1 MCSYTNTTV
10 RLCTATNA
18 WGPCTRLSL
27 SLPTKEEHEWPSK
40 YTGKWFLTH
49 LTEFIL
55 INAFSGKQI
64 IILLYKRFTM
74 AQGPRNEAGVGDSKI
89 ENYHPN
95 TRAMKAWKKRVYVDE
110 EPIIEKKKDEETPIQ
125 DVFPANKNFTT
136 FFLVLIT
143 MSVGGSIFA
152 MIGYSVGP
160 KTCDND
166 SIFEILGVFA
176 FWMSMLGIPVNIII
190 LLSSLTDA
198 EFDSKNVF
206 TLIIVHIGI
215 TLICGIVFIEFI
227 FQDLFCNGGPDFYVT
242 ASPI

>member
-1 MCSYTNTTV
+1 
-10 RLCTATNA
+10 
-18 WGPCTRLSL
+18 
-27 SLPTKEEHEWPSK
+27 
-40 YTGKWFLTH
+40 
-49 LTEFIL
+49 
-55 INAFSGKQI
+55 
-64 IILLYKRFTM
+64 M

-95 TRAMKAWKKRVYVDE
+95 TRAMKAWKKRIYVDE
-110 EPIIEKKKDEETPIQ
+110 EPVIERKKDEGTPTQ

-136 FFLVLIT
+136 FCLILIT
-143 MSVGGSIFA
+143 MSIGGSIFA

-176 FWMSMLGIPVNIII
+176 FWMSMVGIPVNIII
-190 LLSSLTDA
+190 WLSSLKNT

-215 TLICGIVFIEFI
+215 TLICGIVFNGFI
-227 FQDLFCNGGPDFYVT
+227 LQDLFCNGGPDFYVT